1 MHELGVAALYSAVD
15 SQLTHYAVDVAAG
28 TLDVGESVE
37 LPAKVQYAWPHPK
50 NNILYVATSSGGP
63 RVRSHR
69 NQVNAFLIASDGSLK
84 PHGEPRLLP
93 RRAVHLCVDPAG
105 QYLLSA
111 HNFEGGGLTVHKIA
125 MDGKLGAPLV
135 QDSGLEYGIYP
146 HQVMT
151 FGSSNKVLIVDRG
164 INPQSN
170 KPEAP
175 GALRSFGIE
184 GGKLTPG
191 DVIAPSGGFGFGPRH
206 VVFHPTQ
213 SWLYVSDERMNKLR
227 VFAVLDGRIEPE
239 PAHVLETL
247 ADPDN
252 VRPRQLAGPIQL
264 HPNGRF
270 LYVANRSDNGAADG
284 SSFQGGE
291 NNIAV
296 FEINNETGTPTILQ
310 HASTQSIHVRTF
322 ALDPSGRLL
331 VAASIM
337 ALSVIEVGQT
347 MHVPAAL
354 SVFKVGADGTLSF
367 LRRYDVETKG
377 DQRQYWAGIVKLV

>member
-1 MHELGVAALYSAVD
+1 
-15 SQLTHYAVDVAAG
+15 
-28 TLDVGESVE
+28 
-37 LPAKVQYAWPHPK
+37 
-50 NNILYVATSSGGP
+50 
-63 RVRSHR
+63 
-69 NQVNAFLIASDGSLK
+69 
-84 PHGEPRLLP
+84 
-93 RRAVHLCVDPAG
+93 
-105 QYLLSA
+105 
-111 HNFEGGGLTVHKIA
+111 
-125 MDGKLGAPLV
+125 
-135 QDSGLEYGIYP
+135 
-146 HQVMT
+146 
-151 FGSSNKVLIVDRG
+151 
-164 INPQSN
+164 
-170 KPEAP
+170 
-175 GALRSFGIE
+175 
-184 GGKLTPG
+184 
-191 DVIAPSGGFGFGPRH
+191 
-206 VVFHPTQ
+206 
-213 SWLYVSDERMNKLR
+213 MNKLR

-239 PAHVLETL
+239 PTHVLATL

-347 MHVPAAL
+347 MHVPAVL